1 MFTGS
6 RINTACQ
13 FGFVSMD
20 MLNSTTSDSGEYT
33 CLIRTDA
40 GSVQSSC
47 RLVVSQRIEIE
58 SEMHHSASLSA
69 TEQHHHHQQQ
79 QIVIQE
85 EKVPPPKFTRKL
97 QNLEG
102 RMEGSSV
109 KLEGQ
114 VTPTSD
120 SSMKIEWF
128 KDGRPITASSRIS
141 SMYSFGYVSLNISGL
156 RADDSGTYSCR
167 ATNKSGEDM
176 TQATIT
182 VKASTSL
189 TASTGLEEQH
199 AYIQKTEQLEQYQA
213 AKMTRTTEMVIEQ
226 PSQAPEFKTSIKD
239 QLEVKEG
246 GFAHFEARLEPMGDH
261 TMKVEWLKDGR
272 PVEASSR
279 ITSFFNFGYVALTV
293 KQVAAHDQ
301 GVYSCV
307 ATNACG
313 RSETKAQLKTVSKTE
328 GDFQSKTWE
337 SIQMMETRK
346 TEMTSKTELY
356 QEVTSSPKFVS
367 ALKGTNVILEGQKAH
382 FECRIEPQNDPKLQ
396 IQWFHNGQVLTAS
409 SRIQTFHDFGY
420 VAIDINNVK
429 KEDAGTYTLVAT
441 NVLGTER
448 AEVQLKVEAHAQV
461 DYTSLH
467 AKTIEETRRFET
479 KQEVRHQEFIEIQS
493 HGPPIFKTT
502 LVDPEPVS
510 EGQNIHLEARLEPI
524 GDPSL
529 KVDWFFNG
537 RPLTIGSRFKTYND
551 FGFIALDILGVTGLD
566 QGEYVCRARN
576 QAGEAATTAT
586 VQVHVKSSIITET
599 ENESAMQQINYLET
613 NKVNQDRQSE
623 VFSN

>member
-1 MFTGS
+1 
-6 RINTACQ
+6 
-13 FGFVSMD
+13 MD
-20 MLNSTTSDSGEYT
+20 MLNSTISDSGEYT
-33 CLIRTDA
+33 CLIRTDS

-47 RLVVSQRIEIE
+47 RLVVNQRVEIE
-58 SEMHHSASLSA
+58 AEMHHSASLS
-69 TEQHHHHQQQ
+69 TVEHHQHHQQV
-79 QIVIQE
+79 IVQE

-97 QNLEG
+97 QNLDG

-109 KLEGQ
+109 KLEAQ

-156 RADDSGTYSCR
+156 RADDSGTYTCR
-167 ATNKSGEDM
+167 ATNKAGEDM
-176 TQATIT
+176 TQALIT

-213 AKMTRTTEMVIEQ
+213 AKMTRSTEVVIEQ
-226 PSQAPEFKTSIKD
+226 PSQAPEFKTTIKD

-293 KQVAAHDQ
+293 KQVAGHDQ
-301 GVYSCV
+301 GKYTCV

-313 RSETKAQLKTVSKTE
+313 RAETSASLRTVSKADA
-328 GDFQSKTWE
+328 DFQSKTWE
-337 SIQMMETRK
+337 SIQKMETRK
-346 TEMTSKTELY
+346 VETSKMEIF

-396 IQWFHNGQVLTAS
+396 IQWFHNGQILTAS

-420 VAIDINNVK
+420 VAIDINDVK
-429 KEDAGTYTLVAT
+429 KEDSGTYTLVAT

-448 AEVQLKVEAHAQV
+448 AEVNLKVEAHAQI

-479 KQEVRHQEFIEIQS
+479 KQEVRHQEFMEIQS
-493 HGPPIFKTT
+493 HGPPVFKTT

-510 EGQNIHLEARLEPI
+510 EGKNIHLEARLEPI
-524 GDPSL
+524 GDPSM
-529 KVDWFFNG
+529 KVEWFFNG

-566 QGEYVCRARN
+566 QGQYVCRARN
-576 QAGEAATTAT
+576 QAGEAATSAN
-586 VQVHVKSSIITET
+586 VHVIIKSSIITET
-599 ENESAMQQINYLET
+599 ENESAMQQISYLESE
-613 NKVNQDRQSE
+613 KVKEGLHNI
-623 VFSN
+623 FAL